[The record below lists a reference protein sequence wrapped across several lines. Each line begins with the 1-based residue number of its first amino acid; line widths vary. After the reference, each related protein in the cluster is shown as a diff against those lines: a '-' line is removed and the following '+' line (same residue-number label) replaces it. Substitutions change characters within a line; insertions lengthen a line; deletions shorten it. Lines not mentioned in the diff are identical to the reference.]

1 MLTGKIQMKKGMVTI
16 FFLKF
21 IFPFLMLTTLNQ
33 CISNAMVS
41 LNICQVLS
49 DIQSLQFNVINRNRQ
64 LIWRKSEIKGK

>member
-1 MLTGKIQMKKGMVTI
+1 MLTGKIQMKKGMVTV

-21 IFPFLMLTTLNQ
+21 VFPFLMLTILNQ

-41 LNICQVLS
+41 QNIYQILS